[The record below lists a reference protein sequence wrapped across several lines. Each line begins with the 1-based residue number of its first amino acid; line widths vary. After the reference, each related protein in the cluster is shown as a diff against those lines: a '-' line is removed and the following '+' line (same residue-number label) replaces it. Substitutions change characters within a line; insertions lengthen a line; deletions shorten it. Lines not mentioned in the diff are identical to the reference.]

1 VASRLPEAGSL
12 RRGGHPADAVHGGTA
27 GRGLRTLLC
36 ALAFWLPCAALR
48 DARVTAQD
56 EFFAPPPPERV
67 GEVYPGF
74 VNPFSAQRRQPEMV
88 DVFGDSETWT
98 RLPASTPDTEFWT
111 WQLLPDGVI
120 YHSYLAGVKEPRFAS
135 VWNHD
140 TTAGDI
146 WDIAL
151 GGRLGIL
158 RYGTEAAERAEGWEL
173 DIEGAAFLRLDRER
187 ERDLVATDFR
197 AGLPLT
203 YGYGCWQT
211 KLAYYHLSA
220 HLGDQFMLR
229 FPDVPR
235 TDYSRDALVWGNSYF
250 PIDALRL
257 YAEVSWAFRMWGVA
271 KPWEFQVGA
280 DYSPLATARDFRGSP
295 FAAVNAHFREEVDYA
310 GDLVVQVGWQWR
322 GATGHLFRLG
332 AQYFNGNA
340 ELYEFFR
347 RQEQKI
353 GFGVW
358 YDF

>member
-1 VASRLPEAGSL
+1 M
-12 RRGGHPADAVHGGTA
+12 

-36 ALAFWLPCAALR
+36 ALVFGLPCAASR

-56 EFFAPPPPERV
+56 ELFPPPPLEHAGAV
-67 GEVYPGF
+67 HSGL
-74 VNPFSAQRRQPEMV
+74 VNPFSAQQRQPGLV

-98 RLPASTPDTEFWT
+98 RLPASTPETEFWT

-140 TTAGDI
+140 ATAGNL

-151 GGRLGIL
+151 GGRVGIL

-173 DIEGAAFLRLDRER
+173 DFEGAAFPRLDRDL
-187 ERDLVATDFR
+187 ERDLVAIDFR
-197 AGLPLT
+197 VGLPLT
-203 YGYGCWQT
+203 YGYERWQT
-211 KLAYYHLSA
+211 KLAYYHSCA

-235 TDYSRDALVWGNSYF
+235 TDYSRDAIVWGNSYF

-295 FAAVNAHFREEVDYA
+295 FAAVNAHFREDVDYA

-340 ELYEFFR
+340 ETYEFFR

-353 GFGVW
+353 GFGIW